1 MSKKDDEQYG
11 KNSAAAASVNK
22 SSKASGGFS
31 SFSTSNKAQQ
41 TGFDTN
47 KSASGGGSTVVST
60 RSVSPANSGIS
71 QSGFSS
77 LASKS
82 TNTNNMFGASDS
94 DSSSSQNANSVTPL
108 SMPENASF
116 SPTLL
121 QAPSGN
127 LFKTKMAETAGA
139 LGITPIELA
148 TIISFE
154 TAGTLDPMQVGPTT
168 KWGTHRGVIQFGEPQ
183 AKQYGADFSSKEAA
197 INSQFGANGAIVK
210 FATAHGYKKGMG
222 MDQLYSAINAGGI
235 NKFNASDT
243 KAGGTRG
250 TVRDKLNNQM
260 ADHKKKA
267 ERLLRDDAPD
277 LWGEPVQVATNDAG
291 LPTNNAPIPASPDF
305 AGVSELQTAYA
316 PETGKSAGNLAIEEA
331 LNVPL
336 SRKDEVAQK
345 LAAAKNEID
354 EFTNPIDGVESKAD
368 RGAGFAALLPTQN
381 KVEIVYANQSAKRN
395 LDLSPKLD
403 AVLSKSISSVS
414 DKIGKKITVVVG
426 SGGQYSKAQLK
437 SGDFKGQRPKKAS
450 VRHDHGGAGDLQ
462 FKVDGRMLDMR
473 NTSDRAIM
481 SDIIEESV
489 ANGATGVGGSLSY
502 MGPNTL
508 HIGFG
513 KPAAWG
519 AKGGTTPSWISSA
532 WERGRSRFDP
542 NVQLAVNVP
551 TPAGMGEPIVQ
562 TAANEQPSIN
572 SVGYTAADV
581 PNQTAA
587 NSTPVQTPTQRVDKY
602 IGSPNAVETAPQN
615 KELTQGQKLAAGV
628 IDTASTFIPMAG
640 PIIGAAN
647 GFASLA
653 GKKTLGQRIV
663 GNAGNIKGSPASGF
677 GVGAGDSS
685 TDYAAEAEARR
696 LKLLAEEKARLA
708 ASTSQIQQVDRYLTA
723 NNDTWRP
730 KPNERFGSNANNYR

>member
-1 MSKKDDEQYG
+1 MSKKDDETYG
-11 KNSAAAASVNK
+11 KDSAAAASVNK
-22 SSKASGGFS
+22 SSKSSGGFS
-31 SFSTSNKAQQ
+31 SFSTSNAAQP

-60 RSVSPANSGIS
+60 RSVSPASSGIS

-94 DSSSSQNANSVTPL
+94 DSGSSQSANSVTPL

-116 SPTLL
+116 SPILL

-183 AKQYGADFSSKEAA
+183 AKQYGADFSSKTAA

-210 FATAHGYKKGMG
+210 FAEAHGYKKGMG

-277 LWGEPVQVATNDAG
+277 LWGGSANPTAQNTQVAYNDAG
-291 LPTNNAPIPASPDF
+291 LPTNNAPIPANYDL
-305 AGVSELQTAYA
+305 ANVSELQTAYA
-316 PETGKSAGNLAIEEA
+316 PEVGKSAGNLAIEEA
-331 LNVPL
+331 LNPAA

-345 LAAAKNEID
+345 LAAAKSEID

-368 RGAGFAALLPTQN
+368 RGAGFAALVKSDPVVTFAR
-381 KVEIVYANQSAKRN
+381 VEQS
-395 LDLSPKLD
+395 DLKPEMKS
-403 AVLSKSISSVS
+403 VLNTISSEIGQEIRVNS
-414 DKIGKKITVVVG
+414 GYRSPSYNKKVGGATKSAHVDKIAADI
-426 SGGQYSKAQLK
+426 
-437 SGDFKGQRPKKAS
+437 D
-450 VRHDHGGAGDLQ
+450 
-462 FKVDGRMLDMR
+462 
-473 NTSDRAIM
+473 M
-481 SDIIEESV
+481 SDMDD
-489 ANGATGVGGSLSY
+489 ATR
-502 MGPNTL
+502 
-508 HIGFG
+508 
-513 KPAAWG
+513 
-519 AKGGTTPSWISSA
+519 AKT
-532 WERGRSRFDP
+532 
-542 NVQLAVNVP
+542 
-551 TPAGMGEPIVQ
+551 VQ
-562 TAANEQPSIN
+562 TAIDAGAKRFITYDKS
-572 SVGYTAADV
+572 
-581 PNQTAA
+581 PNMLHIDMRGTDLAFMHNRSAKNIKNAPEWFQNIA
-587 NSTPVQTPTQRVDKY
+587 NSGQSPVSNPSNAATPNAAPAQTPTQRLDKY
-602 IGSPNAVETAPQN
+602 IGSPDATPQN

-663 GNAGNIKGSPASGF
+663 GNAGNLKGSPASGF